1 MKQPAPSEEQQRYK
15 AQMTRMAQALV
26 TAGYAARSVELAKS
40 VNNAANTGYKA
51 GYKAGVRAGV
61 EAAYRAGVEE
71 GFRLGRVHTLKR
83 QMASAEARSAKR
95 KLST

>member
-15 AQMTRMAQALV
+15 ARMTRMAQALV

-51 GYKAGVRAGV
+51 G
-61 EAAYRAGVEE
+61 
-71 GFRLGRVHTLKR
+71 
-83 QMASAEARSAKR
+83 
-95 KLST
+95 